1 MYACIYVYTYPRFI
15 RVYIRMYACMTIVLF
30 YSCPLRS
37 QQEHL
42 GRGVLNC
49 VCVCVCVW
57 CVSAEEQI
65 MTWEE
70 IGGPPPPSPSGLQP
84 LSAYE
89 ARPYDAIAAGHIQV

>member
-1 MYACIYVYTYPRFI
+1 MYADRS
-15 RVYIRMYACMTIVLF
+15 L

-37 QQEHL
+37 QQEQL
-42 GRGVLNC
+42 GRYIIVC
-49 VCVCVCVW
+49 VCVCVCVFVCV

>member
-1 MYACIYVYTYPRFI
+1 MYIRIYVYTY
-15 RVYIRMYACMTIVLF
+15 VCMHVCLSFSLF
-30 YSCPLRS
+30 LSLAESARTTRS
-37 QQEHL
+37 IY
-42 GRGVLNC
+42 NC
-49 VCVCVCVW
+49 VCVCVCVFVCV

>member
-1 MYACIYVYTYPRFI
+1 MYAYRS
-15 RVYIRMYACMTIVLF
+15 L

-37 QQEHL
+37 QQEQL
-42 GRGVLNC
+42 GRYIIVC
-49 VCVCVCVW
+49 VCVCVCVFVCV